1 MVRPMKLVQGTQ
13 FKINL
18 ETDHI
23 ILHGSVEESGGVML
37 RGSVVLNCQED
48 IKVRSV
54 TLKLE
59 GKIKVNWSE
68 GKGMNCG

>member
-1 MVRPMKLVQGTQ
+1 MVRSIKLIQGTE

-68 GKGMNCG
+68 GKKEKE